1 MIAALEEDISNMESQ
16 LSRSKGYLIAANE
29 EHHSLMGATGSVS
42 AHTTLSEKMK
52 AIQPTA
58 ESVSR
63 KFTSTKGLYKWIPV
77 NLTENKLSFRF
88 VGASPESSI
97 ELSFRPSGVG
107 PVSCKAVVDPQI
119 FRAHS
124 SIVSSRFRTVSA
136 YLRSRASAMCD
147 KLSSQS
153 VASPHRIGDILRQF
167 ELQHGR
173 LEHTASELAMLHR
186 RYNAILAPS
195 QIPGSSNFQVE
206 VDFSSSSSSAKLS
219 AAFEL
224 TESYPFTPLDVRLDT
239 FEGKVDVEGLRR
251 LLIKNSKPGFGYLS
265 RTCDVIT
272 AFLR

>member
-1 MIAALEEDISNMESQ
+1 MESQ
-16 LSRSKGYLIAANE
+16 LSRSKDYLSAANE
-29 EHHSLMGATGSVS
+29 EHHSLMSAT
-42 AHTTLSEKMK
+42 
-52 AIQPTA
+52 
-58 ESVSR
+58 ESVSVHASLSENLKTIQATAEFVFR
-63 KFTSTKGLYKWIPV
+63 KFASTKGLHKWIPV
-77 NLTENKLSFRF
+77 NLTENLLSFRF

-97 ELSFRPSGVG
+97 KVVFRPSSVE
-107 PVSCKAVVDPQI
+107 PVSCEAVVDPQI

-124 SIVSSRFRTVSA
+124 SILSNRFRTVSA
-136 YLRSRASAMCD
+136 YLKSCTAALCD
-147 KLSSQS
+147 KLSSLT
-153 VASPHRIGDILRQF
+153 ATSPHQIGDLLRQF

-173 LEHTASELAMLHR
+173 LEQTASELAMLHR

-206 VDFSSSSSSAKLS
+206 VDFSSSHSSAKLS

-224 TESYPFTPLDVRLDT
+224 TEAYPFSPLDVRLDT
-239 FEGKVDVEGLRR
+239 FEGEVDVEGLRR